1 MPISLRI
8 DNKKQK
14 QNTHNLKKNGNSGTV
29 EAFLATQYPISHN
42 PELGEKMSRNQ
53 LGLLGRQLEKK
64 IRLSKK
70 KDEEVCAFVLEW
82 ILYLDSLKTP
92 VAQRAACK
100 WFCSGTVILP
110 EDELK
115 ILQAV
120 KVAKINHVDPLA
132 YDSPIEIIDSFPR
145 AIHRSQPIN
154 PFKVSTLQLYRIFEN
169 GLQVFNVEESKK
181 SRINLR
187 HIIDTHWGMNSNPW
201 CILQGDGHG
210 NLTPQSARYWKNY
223 SGFPKRVAFMNGR
236 LTAFSAGATQKRIW
250 WNRLDRVIG
259 EAETVEQPVDGDSL
273 QRTALYEIDRFTGE
287 AIILGEIHKGN
298 QQNGLYEKYHSL
310 EDTVP
315 HYSAYFLGGKRLRSQ
330 WPGMDNAFEKEVGES
345 SHLEEGKL
353 RIPSSMQCLPALPVL
368 KVPALKE
375 IFLPDEL
382 QAIEESAFCE
392 SKGLERVRMPKE
404 MAIISAGLFKDCH
417 SLASIQLPS
426 ELRILSTEVFSGCK
440 NLRMIRI
447 PRSVEL
453 IGGRTFSGC
462 ASLKEV
468 TLPAELKTIPDSL
481 FEGCTSLVSVTL
493 PSRLREIQAHAFK
506 DCRKLERIVIPNS
519 VVRIGEGVF
528 EGCTNLKEV
537 VLPKKLKTIPD
548 SFFRDC
554 ESLWTIKL
562 PDTVTSISENAFREC
577 RSLKEVFLPESL
589 EKIDKE
595 AFMGCNKLKDID
607 FPHQLKSI
615 GKAAFSG
622 CSSLLEIL
630 IPESV
635 KHLDESA
642 FTMCMGIRYFLVPRR
657 WFALFYQRYGR
668 RVQTL

>member
-1 MPISLRI
+1 M
-8 DNKKQK
+8 KKK
-14 QNTHNLKKNGNSGTV
+14 DNSGTV
-29 EAFLATQYPISHN
+29 AEFLATQYPISHN

-53 LGLLGRQLEKK
+53 LGLIGRQLEKK

-70 KDEEVCAFVLEW
+70 KDEEVCVLVLEW
-82 ILYLDSLKTP
+82 ILYLDTLKMP

-100 WFCSGTVILP
+100 WFCAGTVILP

-120 KVAKINHVDPLA
+120 KVAKNNHVDPLA
-132 YDSPIEIIDSFPR
+132 YDSPMEIIDSFPR
-145 AIHRSQPIN
+145 AIRPGKPIN
-154 PFKVSTLQLYRIFEN
+154 PFKVSTLQLYRIFDN
-169 GLQVFNVEESKK
+169 GLQVFNVVESEE
-181 SRINLR
+181 SRINMR
-187 HIIDTHWGMNSNPW
+187 HIIDTHWGMDSNPW

-210 NLTPQSARYWKNY
+210 NLTPQSASYWKRYN
-223 SGFPKRVAFMNGR
+223 GFPKRVAFKNGR
-236 LTAFSAGATQKRIW
+236 LTAFSAGATRKRIW

-259 EAETVEQPVDGDSL
+259 EVETVEKPVEGDTL

-287 AIILGEIHKGN
+287 AKILGEIHKGD
-298 QQNGLYEKYHSL
+298 QQNGLYEKYHTL

-330 WPGMDNAFEKEVGES
+330 WPGMNSSFEKEVGES
-345 SHLEEGKL
+345 SRLEEGTL
-353 RIPSSMQCLPALPVL
+353 RIPSSLQCLPALPVL
-368 KVPALKE
+368 KAPALKE
-375 IFLPDEL
+375 VFLPDEL
-382 QAIEESAFCE
+382 KVIEESAFCE

-404 MAIISAGLFKDCH
+404 MGIISAGLFKDSR

-426 ELRILSTEVFSGCK
+426 ELQIISAESFSGCERLHK
-440 NLRMIRI
+440 IRI
-447 PRSVEL
+447 PRSVKI
-453 IGGRTFSGC
+453 IGKRAFAGC
-462 ASLKEV
+462 ASLEEV
-468 TLPAELKTIPDSL
+468 TLPAGLKTIPDSM
-481 FEGCTSLVSVTL
+481 FENCTSLASVTL
-493 PSRLREIQAHAFK
+493 PSQLREIQAHAFK

-519 VVRIGEGVF
+519 VVRIGKGVF

-548 SFFRDC
+548 SFFREC

-562 PDTVTSISENAFREC
+562 PDTVTSINENAFRDC

-595 AFMGCNKLKDID
+595 AFIGCNKLKDID
-607 FPHQLKSI
+607 FPPQLKSI

-642 FTMCMGIRYFLVPRR
+642 FSMCTNIRYFLVPPR
-657 WFALFYQRYGR
+657 WFVLLYQRYGR
-668 RVQTL
+668 RVQTLLS

>member
-14 QNTHNLKKNGNSGTV
+14 QNTQNLKKNGNSGTV
-29 EAFLATQYPISHN
+29 AAFLATQYPISHN

-132 YDSPIEIIDSFPR
+132 YDSPMEIIDSFPQ
-145 AIHRSQPIN
+145 ATHHSKPIN

-169 GLQVFNVEESKK
+169 GLQVFNVEESEK

-187 HIIDTHWGMNSNPW
+187 HIIDTHWGMDSNPW
-201 CILQGDGHG
+201 CILQGDRHG
-210 NLTPQSARYWKNY
+210 NLTPQSARCWKNY

-259 EAETVEQPVDGDSL
+259 EAETVEQPVEGDTL
-273 QRTALYEIDRFTGE
+273 RRTALYEIDHFTGE
-287 AIILGEIHKGN
+287 AKILGKIHKGN
-298 QQNGLYEKYHSL
+298 QQNGLYEKYHAI
-310 EDTVP
+310 EDQAP
-315 HYSAYFLGGKRLRSQ
+315 YYSAYYLGGKRLRGQ
-330 WPGMDNAFEKEVGES
+330 WPGMNDRLEKEVGES
-345 SHLEEGKL
+345 SHLEEGML
-353 RIPSSMQCLPALPVL
+353 RIPSSMQCLPAMPVL
-368 KVPALKE
+368 KSPALKE
-375 IFLPDEL
+375 VFLHDEL
-382 QAIEESAFCE
+382 QAIEDSAFSE
-392 SKGLERVRMPKE
+392 SKSIERV
-404 MAIISAGLFKDCH
+404 
-417 SLASIQLPS
+417 
-426 ELRILSTEVFSGCK
+426 
-440 NLRMIRI
+440 RI
-447 PRSVEL
+447 PRSVEI
-453 IGGRTFSGC
+453 IGERAFSRC

-468 TLPAELKTIPDSL
+468 TLPAGLKTISESM

-506 DCRKLERIVIPNS
+506 DCWNLERIVIPNS

-554 ESLWTIKL
+554 ESLWTITL

-642 FTMCMGIRYFLVPRR
+642 FTLCTGIRYFLVPRR